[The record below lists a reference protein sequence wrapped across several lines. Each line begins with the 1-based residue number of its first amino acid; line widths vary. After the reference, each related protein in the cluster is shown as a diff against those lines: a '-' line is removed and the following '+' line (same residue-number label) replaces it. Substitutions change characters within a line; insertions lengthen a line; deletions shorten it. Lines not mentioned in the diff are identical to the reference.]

1 MRRQQPSYQP
11 RAEQWGGVEEE
22 DERREEVRGGERR
35 KRTEGFLRM
44 EVHLIYWI
52 FDRIFNM

>member
-1 MRRQQPSYQP
+1 VGRR
-11 RAEQWGGVEEE
+11 RGGG
-22 DERREEVRGGERR
+22 REERGGERR
-35 KRTEGFLRM
+35 KRTEGVLRM